1 MYSYDDRIRAVELY
15 IKLGKR
21 IRATIRQLGFP
32 TKGALRGWYREY
44 KRRGDLK
51 KRSRR
56 TPKYSKAQQKLA
68 VDHFLD
74 HGRSIAFTR
83 KALGYPS
90 RCLLRSWIYEQHPEL
105 HRRCVGRS
113 RPVPRSLKIKQQ
125 AVIALRTRRG
135 KARTIAQDLGVA
147 RETLHN

>member
-32 TKGALRGWYREY
+32 TKNALKGWYREY

-51 KRSRR
+51 KGSRR
-56 TPKYSKAQQKLA
+56 TPKYSKAQQQAA
-68 VDHFLD
+68 VDHFLH
-74 HGRSIAFTR
+74 HGRCIAFTR

-90 RCLLRSWIYEQHPEL
+90 RCVLRSWIYEQHPEL

-113 RPVPRSLKIKQQ
+113 RAVPRP
-125 AVIALRTRRG
+125 
-135 KARTIAQDLGVA
+135 
-147 RETLHN
+147 